1 MAPAVSK
8 PVSEDEILGL
18 PKWVWAAIAGGVV
31 TAGIA
36 IYIFAGSDGETKKK
50 PKAKKKP
57 AAGVLSAEK
66 KEPLAKEK
74 TISSAKST
82 PSKAAK
88 VTVEDAP
95 EEEDLDKIQDPL
107 EKALAAKN
115 KGNKYFRG
123 GRYELA
129 IKCYSQAIECCP
141 EGKKSDLSTFYQNRA
156 AAYEQ
161 VDNDE
166 AVVSD
171 CTEALK
177 NNSKYVKAMDRR
189 ARTLR
194 KQAEILKKKED
205 IDKEGL
211 EDIVAKLKTSLEDC
225 TGVCILEGFQKQE
238 PMILVDAILKE
249 LGRAEARLA
258 TTKRTPSLA
267 SNHFISQYF
276 QSFAEDPILK
286 KHSGNVNGA
295 TENGDATE
303 NGHQVGESDSLKELI
318 KEEKFEKV
326 IDHCSELI
334 KSTEDKDARDL
345 AQLLRGTFYILSKQQ
360 DLAMSDLGVLIE
372 DDSANSKIRANAL
385 IKRASL
391 FIQQCKD
398 PVQDPLKAHADFSKA
413 VEIDPDNSDIY
424 HHRGQVHLL
433 TEQID
438 NAADDFKKAVDLNP
452 EFPVAYVQKL
462 YTDYRRAVQKN
473 DQELVKNVINLF
485 KQAKE
490 KFPKCVETYA
500 LFAQVLSDQSKFEQ
514 ADELYQEALQVDPNN
529 ANLFVHRGLI
539 HLQWKGDIEKAVE
552 LITKSLD
559 VDDKCEFAYETL
571 GTIEVQRGHLK
582 KAIELFEKAI
592 PLANTELEM
601 GHLYGLRDAAIAQ
614 TTVSTRL
621 GINLP
626 GMLG

>member
-18 PKWVWAAIAGGVV
+18 PKWVWAAIAGGVI

-57 AAGVLSAEK
+57 AGVLSAEK
-66 KEPLAKEK
+66 TEPLAKEK
-74 TISSAKST
+74 PISSAKST

-107 EKALAAKN
+107 EKALAAKS

-194 KQAEILKKKED
+194 KQAEISRKKEP
-205 IDKEGL
+205 IDKESL

-295 TENGDATE
+295 TENGDASE
-303 NGHQVGESDSLKELI
+303 NGHQFGESDALKELI

-334 KSTEDKDARDL
+334 KSSEDKDARDL

-372 DDSANSKIRANAL
+372 DDSANSKIRSNAL

-398 PVQDPLKAHADFSKA
+398 PVQDPLKAMADFSKA

-514 ADELYQEALQVDPNN
+514 ADELYIEALQVDPNN
-529 ANLFVHRGLI
+529 ANLYVHRGLI

>member
-1 MAPAVSK
+1 MAPVQK
-8 PVSEDEILGL
+8 PVSEEEILGL
-18 PKWVWAAIAGGVV
+18 PKWVWAAIAGGVI
-31 TAGIA
+31 TAGLA
-36 IYIFAGSDGETKKK
+36 IYIFAGSDGEKKKK
-50 PKAKKKP
+50 PKAKKKVNP
-57 AAGVLSAEK
+57 NTT
-66 KEPLAKEK
+66 EPVVTPSKEK

-82 PSKAAK
+82 PAKSAK

-95 EEEDLDKIQDPL
+95 EEEDIEKIQDPL

-161 VDNDE
+161 LENDE

-171 CTEALK
+171 CTMALK
-177 NNSKYVKAMDRR
+177 NNSKYVKAMERR

-194 KQAEILKKKED
+194 KQAEKLKKKED

-211 EDIVAKLKTSLEDC
+211 EDIVLKLKTSLEDC

-286 KHSGNVNGA
+286 KSIENGA
-295 TENGDATE
+295 AENGDVE
-303 NGHQVGESDSLKELI
+303 NGHQTASSDSLKELLD
-318 KEEKFEKV
+318 EEKFEKV

-334 KSTEDKDARDL
+334 KSSEEKDTKDL

-360 DLAMSDLGVLIE
+360 DLAMSDLSSLIS
-372 DDSANSKIRANAL
+372 DDSANPKIRTNAL

-398 PVQDPLKAHADFSKA
+398 PVQDPLKAMDDFKKA

-438 NAADDFKKAVDLNP
+438 NASDDFKKAVDLNP
-452 EFPVAYVQKL
+452 EFPVAFVQKL
-462 YTDYRRAVQKN
+462 YTDYRKAVQKN

-514 ADELYQEALQVDPNN
+514 ADELYQEALKVDPKN

-621 GINLP
+621 GISLP
-626 GMLG
+626 GMMG

>member
-1 MAPAVSK
+1 MAPVQK
-8 PVSEDEILGL
+8 PVNEDELFGL

-36 IYIFAGSDGETKKK
+36 IYIFAGSDGEKKKK
-50 PKAKKKP
+50 PKAKKKVP
-57 AAGVLSAEK
+57 S
-66 KEPLAKEK
+66 EPVVVTSKEK
-74 TISSAKST
+74 LPSSAKST
-82 PSKAAK
+82 PSKQAK

-95 EEEDLDKIQDPL
+95 EEVDIEKIQDPL

-123 GRYELA
+123 GKYELA
-129 IKCYSQAIECCP
+129 IKCYSQAIEACP

-161 VDNDE
+161 LEDDD

-171 CTEALK
+171 CTMALK
-177 NNSKYVKAMDRR
+177 MNSKYVKAMDRR

-194 KQAEILKKKED
+194 KQADKMKKQED
-205 IDKEGL
+205 IGKEGL
-211 EDIVAKLKTSLEDC
+211 EDIVQKLKTSLEDC

-238 PMILVDAILKE
+238 PMILVDTILKE

-267 SNHFISQYF
+267 SNHFIQQYF

-286 KHSGNVNGA
+286 KTSSDHVNGA
-295 TENGDATE
+295 TENGDGAE
-303 NGHQVGESDSLKELI
+303 NGHQVTDSDSLKELI
-318 KEEKFEKV
+318 DEEKFEKV

-334 KSTEDKDARDL
+334 KSTENKDARDL

-360 DLAMSDLGVLIE
+360 DFAMSDLSSLID
-372 DDSANSKIRANAL
+372 DDSANPKIRTNAL

-391 FIQQCKD
+391 YIQQCKD
-398 PVQDPLKAHADFSKA
+398 PIQDPLKAMEDFKKA

-462 YTDYRRAVQKN
+462 YTDYRKATQKN

-490 KFPKCVETYA
+490 KFPSCVETYA

-514 ADELYQEALQVDPNN
+514 ADELYQEALQVDPKN
-529 ANLFVHRGLI
+529 ANLYVHRGLI
-539 HLQWKGDIEKAVE
+539 TLQWKGDIEKAVE

-626 GMLG
+626 GMMG

>member
-1 MAPAVSK
+1 MAPVVQK

-18 PKWVWAAIAGGVV
+18 PKWVWAAIAGGVI
-31 TAGIA
+31 TAGLA
-36 IYIFAGSDGETKKK
+36 IYIFAGSDGEKKKK
-50 PKAKKKP
+50 PKAKKKLIP
-57 AAGVLSAEK
+57 DTTETVVTPS
-66 KEPLAKEK
+66 KEK
-74 TISSAKST
+74 PISSAKST
-82 PSKAAK
+82 PSKSAK

-95 EEEDLDKIQDPL
+95 EEEDIEEIQDPL

-129 IKCYSQAIECCP
+129 IKCYTQAIESCP

-161 VDNDE
+161 QENDE

-171 CTEALK
+171 CTMALK
-177 NNSKYVKAMDRR
+177 NNSKYVKAMERR

-194 KQAEILKKKED
+194 KQAEKLRKKED
-205 IDKEGL
+205 NDKETL
-211 EDIVAKLKTSLEDC
+211 EDIVLKLKTSLEDC

-286 KHSGNVNGA
+286 KSTNHVNGA
-295 TENGDATE
+295 AENGDVE
-303 NGHQVGESDSLKELI
+303 NGHEAASSDSLKELLD
-318 KEEKFEKV
+318 EEKFEKV

-334 KSTEDKDARDL
+334 KSSEDKDTKDL
-345 AQLLRGTFYILSKQQ
+345 AQLLRGTFYILCKQQ
-360 DLAMSDLGVLIE
+360 DLAMSDLSSLIS
-372 DDSANSKIRANAL
+372 DDSANPKIRTNAL

-391 FIQQCKD
+391 YIQQCKD
-398 PVQDPLKAHADFSKA
+398 PIQDPLKAMEDFKLA

-438 NAADDFKKAVDLNP
+438 NASEDFKKAVDLNP

-462 YTDYRRAVQKN
+462 YTDYRKAIQKN
-473 DQELVKNVINLF
+473 DQELIKNVINLF

-514 ADELYQEALQVDPNN
+514 ADELYQEALKVDPNN
-529 ANLFVHRGLI
+529 ANLYVHRGLI

-621 GINLP
+621 GISLP
-626 GMLG
+626 GMMG

>member
-1 MAPAVSK
+1 MAPVVQK

-18 PKWVWAAIAGGVV
+18 PKWVWAAIAGGVI
-31 TAGIA
+31 TAGLA
-36 IYIFAGSDGETKKK
+36 IYIFAGSDGEKKKK
-50 PKAKKKP
+50 PKAKKKIIP
-57 AAGVLSAEK
+57 GTTETVVTPS
-66 KEPLAKEK
+66 KEK
-74 TISSAKST
+74 PISSAKST
-82 PSKAAK
+82 PSKSAK
-88 VTVEDAP
+88 VTVEDVP
-95 EEEDLDKIQDPL
+95 EEEDIEEIQDPL

-129 IKCYSQAIECCP
+129 IKCYTQAIESCP

-161 VDNDE
+161 QENDE

-171 CTEALK
+171 CTMALK
-177 NNSKYVKAMDRR
+177 NNSKYVKAMERR

-194 KQAEILKKKED
+194 KQAEKLRKKED
-205 IDKEGL
+205 NDKETL
-211 EDIVAKLKTSLEDC
+211 EDIVLKLKTSLEDC

-286 KHSGNVNGA
+286 KNTNHVNGA
-295 TENGDATE
+295 AENGDVE
-303 NGHQVGESDSLKELI
+303 NGHEAASSDSLKELLD
-318 KEEKFEKV
+318 EEKFEKV

-334 KSTEDKDARDL
+334 KSSEEKDTKDL
-345 AQLLRGTFYILSKQQ
+345 AQLLRGTFYILCKQQ
-360 DLAMSDLGVLIE
+360 DLAMSDLSSLIS
-372 DDSANSKIRANAL
+372 DDSANPKIRTNAL

-391 FIQQCKD
+391 YIQQCKD
-398 PVQDPLKAHADFSKA
+398 PIQDPLKAMEDFKLA

-438 NAADDFKKAVDLNP
+438 NASEDFKKAVDLNP

-462 YTDYRRAVQKN
+462 YTDYRKAIQKN
-473 DQELVKNVINLF
+473 DQELIKNVINLF

-514 ADELYQEALQVDPNN
+514 ADELYQEALKVDPNN
-529 ANLFVHRGLI
+529 ANLYVHRGLI

-621 GINLP
+621 GISLP
-626 GMLG
+626 GMMG